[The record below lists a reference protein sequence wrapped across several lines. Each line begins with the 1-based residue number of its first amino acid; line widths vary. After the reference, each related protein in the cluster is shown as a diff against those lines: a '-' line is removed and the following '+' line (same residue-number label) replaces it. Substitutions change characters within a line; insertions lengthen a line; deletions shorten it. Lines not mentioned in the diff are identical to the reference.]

1 MFLGRLRMLDVAIL
15 PEPSTSKKA
24 KAAAS
29 SSSDT
34 STPPLAFFGT
44 ADRSYPGGTD
54 DARSAGFGRF
64 LPSLGG
70 IPTRRRRGGATG
82 GALLESGFVYSLSE
96 GERQLGADGPE
107 SFKN

>member
-24 KAAAS
+24 KAAVS

-34 STPPLAFFGT
+34 STPPWAFFGT
-44 ADRSYPGGTD
+44 DDRSYPGGTD
-54 DARSAGFGRF
+54 DARSAGFGRI

-70 IPTRRRRGGATG
+70 IPARRRRA
-82 GALLESGFVYSLSE
+82 V
-96 GERQLGADGPE
+96 
-107 SFKN
+107 